1 MKKTKIVTTV
11 KDVLNEKPKGVFIY
25 RIMYDNDI
33 PFYVGMSLRDLQARF
48 KTHIAK
54 FSGYKKY
61 PDRPKCMEM
70 VFESNELKFK
80 CVGRQVYGFN
90 EIRNIFNKHKIDFDM
105 LNAEVR
111 LERYHDDALPDHG
124 TELSGDKKWPLTN
137 KFTLK
142 KVEDKIIET
151 EVPLVNDE
159 TIHTAEKRLGL

>member
-48 KTHIAK
+48 KTHMAK

-70 VFESNELKFK
+70 VFESNSF
-80 CVGRQVYGFN
+80 VYQF
-90 EIRNIFNKHKIDFDM
+90 
-105 LNAEVR
+105 A
-111 LERYHDDALPDHG
+111 Y
-124 TELSGDKKWPLTN
+124 
-137 KFTLK
+137 
-142 KVEDKIIET
+142 
-151 EVPLVNDE
+151 
-159 TIHTAEKRLGL
+159 